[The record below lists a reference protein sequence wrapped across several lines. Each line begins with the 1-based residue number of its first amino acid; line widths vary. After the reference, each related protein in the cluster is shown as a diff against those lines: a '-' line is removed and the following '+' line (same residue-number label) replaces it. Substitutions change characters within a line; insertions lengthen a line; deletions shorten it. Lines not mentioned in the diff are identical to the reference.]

1 MTKIRHPRIV
11 PFVRL
16 CFSQKA
22 AFLDE
27 HLEGDDFSLT
37 IKLSL
42 QAGVV
47 QMLFYL
53 HTHNPP
59 IVRSDLIASPP
70 AAKIKNLEHVCI
82 IQKYRDPT
90 HLSEAYDVRSQCNSQ
105 QSSFP
110 IAPFR
115 RKKVCGVRLLR
126 YINYSILRHIEY
138 VSQKISESVDSSCRN
153 GA

>member
-11 PFVRL
+11 QFVRL

-22 AFLDE
+22 ALLDE

-59 IVRSDLIASPP
+59 IVRSDLI
-70 AAKIKNLEHVCI
+70 
-82 IQKYRDPT
+82 
-90 HLSEAYDVRSQCNSQ
+90 
-105 QSSFP
+105 P
-110 IAPFR
+110 IALFR

-153 GA
+153 GAEVQYESKSCVTHHKYVYLIAQCCLSVFMISKTLII